1 MNLTPRERRE
11 LLDLVEQLSQAMDDD
26 ALWPGQLRDI
36 LQELHARVVAWLG
49 DENTGTVSH
58 QHSAGGGGGPC
69 EE

>member
-1 MNLTPRERRE
+1 MNLTPQERRE
-11 LLDLVEQLSQAMDDD
+11 LLDLVEQLAQAMDGN

-49 DENTGTVSH
+49 DEEMVSH